1 MDWARRVELVS
12 VLVASA
18 VAVAGLWYSNVQA
31 QQALDQARQER
42 ALTKEGQITDRY
54 TAAVSNLGADKMDVR
69 LGGVYALERIMQDSP
84 RDHSTI
90 ANVLATY
97 IRLHAARPPAQGQ
110 DVPADVNAALTVL
123 ATRDSS
129 HDGDF
134 RLDLRSAWLSGT
146 EIGRQVPY
154 QPAVLAQADL
164 RGTHLRGTKLGSA
177 DLRATNLSNA
187 DLRNADLTSTTLSRA
202 SLVKTDLRGAKLF
215 AADLRHAF
223 LTEAE
228 LSGTDLRS
236 AEMRGAR
243 LPRADL
249 SGSNLEDGNLRSADL
264 EGADMS
270 GSNLKGVDFTS
281 ASAGVSG
288 ANLTGAN
295 LTGANLN
302 GADLST
308 VNKEHHG
315 TPLVGVILDG
325 ANLEGANLADA
336 DLTGADLSHVKN
348 LTRKQL
354 DSARTDAE
362 TRLPAGLS

>member
-146 EIGRQVPY
+146 EIGRQVPH
-154 QPAVLAQADL
+154 QPAVLARADL

-243 LPRADL
+243 LPRA
-249 SGSNLEDGNLRSADL
+249 
-264 EGADMS
+264 
-270 GSNLKGVDFTS
+270 
-281 ASAGVSG
+281 
-288 ANLTGAN
+288 NLTGAN
-295 LTGANLN
+295 LK